1 MQYKYLAFYRFHLT
15 QIDYPK
21 LMSQSQVPVL
31 VRQAQQT
38 SEAGHCEDESRG
50 SSKPVASDPA
60 EWSTH

>member
-31 VRQAQQT
+31 VRQAQRI
-38 SEAGHCEDESRG
+38 SEAGHCED
-50 SSKPVASDPA
+50 
-60 EWSTH
+60 